1 MPLDRTLAWRNIWRH
16 PRRSLLTMGAIA
28 FACVLLVFMLS
39 FQLGSYDT
47 MIDFAVGAYTGF
59 LQIQAKGYRA
69 RPEIRLAI
77 SDPEAVGRMLR
88 GISEVRAWTFRSQ
101 AFALVSS
108 RDRTHGALVI
118 GIDPEREAQVSTIR
132 RLIRRG
138 RYLGPEDAGGALVG
152 EILARN
158 LQAGIGDELVLL
170 GQGRDGSVAATTV
183 RVRGIFRSG
192 QDDFDRST
200 LEIPLQDFEDVFS
213 MAGGVHEVV
222 VAGNDLDRLAALKRS
237 VQEGLRRIDPAGRM
251 VVLDWK
257 ELMPGLV
264 EGITIDLTSG
274 LIFYLILVVVV
285 AFSILN
291 TFLMAVLERT
301 REFGVMMA
309 LGTAP
314 GRLTRILMLESVL
327 MTGLGIVAGVLI
339 GVAVTAFFQARGIGF
354 SDTSGLLQQYG
365 LPDRLYPRLSWLSL
379 TIGPGLV
386 FALTLVTALL
396 PALRVHRL
404 RLVEALT
411 HA

>member
-1 MPLDRTLAWRNIWRH
+1 MPLDSTLAWRNIWRH

-39 FQLGSYDT
+39 FQFGSYDT

-59 LQIQAKGYRA
+59 LQVQAKGFQA
-69 RPEIRLAI
+69 RQEIRRVI
-77 SDPEAVGRMLR
+77 PDPASIGRMLDRIPGVR
-88 GISEVRAWTFRSQ
+88 GYTDRAQ

-108 RDRTHGALVI
+108 RERTHGALVI
-118 GIDPEREAQVSTIR
+118 GIDPAGEARVSTLR
-132 RLIRRG
+132 TLIRRG
-138 RYLGPEDAGGALVG
+138 RYLEPADRSGALVG

-158 LQAGIGDELVLL
+158 LQVGPGDELVLL
-170 GQGRDGSVAATTV
+170 GQGRDGSVAATTEV
-183 RVRGIFRSG
+183 VRGIFRSG
-192 QDDFDRST
+192 QDDFDRSS
-200 LEIPLQDFEDVFS
+200 LQIPLWDFDGVFS

-222 VAGNDLDRLAALKRS
+222 VVGNNLDRLGELKHDVS
-237 VQEGLRRIDPAGRM
+237 AGLRRIDPSGKL

-257 ELMPGLV
+257 QLMPGLV

-274 LIFYLILVVVV
+274 MIFYLILVVVV

-309 LGTAP
+309 LGTTP
-314 GRLTRILMLESVL
+314 GRLTRMLMLESAL
-327 MTGLGIVAGVLI
+327 MTLLGVTAGVLI
-339 GVAVTAFFQARGIGF
+339 GAAITAFFQARGIVF

-365 LPDRLYPRLSWLSL
+365 LPDRLYPRLSPLSL
-379 TIGPGLV
+379 TIGPSIV
-386 FALTLVTALL
+386 FGITFLTALL
-396 PALRVHRL
+396 PALRVRRL
-404 RLVEALT
+404 RPVEAIT